1 MAIRKFRK
9 HIKPFI
15 WFITILFIAS
25 SAILAYMNMRS
36 SYDRA
41 NIYALKLNGN
51 KISKIDIEKAKNNL
65 TQGYSRF
72 LGDKVDK
79 ELVEVIAFDDI
90 INRNIALE
98 IADDLNIKV
107 PSKDVNAQY
116 EAIENSIGNKEQ
128 FKRMLAAQ
136 GYTKK
141 TFKIDIKNSMLIEK
155 MFQKIKDGINP
166 SEEEIALNYE
176 EGKYTIYNGKSLD
189 EVKPEIIAGIKE
201 KKAMEEYY
209 TLLGKEKKNVI
220 IEDVA
225 PEYTDL
231 VSKIEIEKDG
241 FKVTNVDLAKRTL
254 NNLYIA
260 NGDKEVAVLEA
271 RKQYEEQINI
281 ANEAIKRGI
290 KVDENLPIDYR
301 LDYYQQE
308 LFENIKNS
316 IVPKDS
322 ELREYFN
329 NNSLK
334 YDIFP
339 SAQADIAVV
348 QIEPS
353 DKDKE
358 VAKKEAE
365 EILKTLTPENFKEKA
380 KEYSNGPSAG
390 NGGDLGWFS
399 KGDMVEPFQNAVFEG
414 EIGKIYPKPV
424 ETVFGY
430 HLIFIEDRNDKE
442 ERAKASHILITPK
455 VSLETKVAK
464 GEEIKELMSKLEKK
478 EVNFEKLASE
488 RKDVIQSNSFKIN
501 NAGYIS
507 GLGYNDLLAKTI
519 LDAPSNKVESLT
531 IEDKIYIFNKTE
543 DIKYK
548 KAKFEDVKD
557 RVKEDY
563 LNNKAQ
569 EEMKKYL

>member
-15 WFITILFIAS
+15 WFITILFISS
-25 SAILAYMNMRS
+25 SAMLAYMNMRS

-65 TQGYSRF
+65 AQGYSRF

-79 ELVEVIAFDDI
+79 DLVEVIAFDDI

-107 PSKDVNAQY
+107 PSKEVNAQY

-141 TFKIDIKNSMLIEK
+141 TFKIDIKNSMIIEK
-155 MFQKIKDGINP
+155 MFQKIREGINP
-166 SEEEIALNYE
+166 TEEEIALNYE
-176 EGKYTIYNGKSLD
+176 DGKYTIYNGKTLD
-189 EVKPEIIAGIKE
+189 EVKPEIIVGIKE
-201 KKAMEEYY
+201 KRGMEEYY
-209 TLLGKEKKNVI
+209 TLLGKEKKDVV

-225 PEYTDL
+225 PEYADL

-241 FKVTNVDLAKRTL
+241 FKITNVDLAKRTL

-271 RKQYEEQINI
+271 KKQYEEQINI

-290 KVDENLPIDYR
+290 KVDENLPVDYR

-308 LFENIKNS
+308 LFENIKTS

-334 YDIFP
+334 YDTFP
-339 SAQADIAVV
+339 SAQAEIAVV

-353 DKDKE
+353 VKDKE
-358 VAKKEAE
+358 IAKKEAE

-414 EIGKIYPKPV
+414 EVGKVYPKPV

-464 GEEIKELMSKLEKK
+464 GEETKELMSKLEKK
-478 EVNFEKLASE
+478 EVTFEKLTSE
-488 RKDVIQSNSFKIN
+488 RKDVILF
-501 NAGYIS
+501 
-507 GLGYNDLLAKTI
+507 
-519 LDAPSNKVESLT
+519 
-531 IEDKIYIFNKTE
+531 
-543 DIKYK
+543 
-548 KAKFEDVKD
+548 
-557 RVKEDY
+557 
-563 LNNKAQ
+563 
-569 EEMKKYL
+569 